1 MFKKKNELT
10 YRKLLEG
17 VKMGTMVHGEKTL
30 MARFRL
36 EKGCAIPDHNHPHEQ
51 TGLLLSGRMVFT
63 VDGTDHDVEARR
75 QLVHRFRRSPF
86 RSGAGRFSGRGDV
99 LTGEG
104 RLSGVIRLQGLQ
116 GAEI

>member
-10 YRKLLEG
+10 YRKLVG
-17 VKMGTMVHGEKTL
+17 VKMAPGDGEKTL

-63 VDGTDHDVEARR
+63 VDGTDHDVEPGDSWCIGSDVPIPLGRWKIQWPWR
-75 QLVHRFRRSPF
+75 CSHR
-86 RSGAGRFSGRGDV
+86 
-99 LTGEG
+99 
-104 RLSGVIRLQGLQ
+104 
-116 GAEI
+116 